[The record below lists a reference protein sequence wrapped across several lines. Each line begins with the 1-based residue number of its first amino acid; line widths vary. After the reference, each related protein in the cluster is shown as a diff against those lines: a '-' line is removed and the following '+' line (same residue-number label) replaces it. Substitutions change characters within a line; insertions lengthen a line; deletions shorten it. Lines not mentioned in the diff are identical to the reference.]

1 VSPPTGGS
9 KPRRGAA
16 AGKALAR
23 QMAHFSPKVIQTKR
37 RMAHPVR
44 RGPIASLRNA
54 FTGLLP
60 IDNAPGHSGG
70 FIDSSGQY
78 STTRRRRREFAV
90 VLALIVVAAVVSA
103 SLPGGWA
110 RSESPSSSARFA
122 ANQDTVD
129 PTDLASLTS
138 EDPSPSDSPS
148 VVPSP
153 SESASPTA
161 TPTAAPKKT
170 PTPPQVYNFV
180 ALGDS
185 LTAWPAT
192 DPWPTRVD
200 VEDARLHLV
209 HNAGVPGD
217 RVVDM
222 LARLN
227 KDVFAYNPSV
237 LLILGGT
244 NDIGKGYSQAT
255 AIANM
260 KSIIIAA
267 KARKIRVYLITIPPD
282 SYSSMAGHIDSYN
295 AALTNLGNAYR
306 IVVINIHDVLST
318 STGVY
323 QKQYTVDGVHF
334 TSLGAQVVADVI
346 YARLH
351 HLGY

>member
-1 VSPPTGGS
+1 MSPLTGGS
-9 KPRRGAA
+9 KPKHGAD

-44 RGPIASLRNA
+44 KGVLASVRNG

-60 IDNAPGHSGG
+60 IDNASAPTRGY
-70 FIDSSGQY
+70 IDSSGQY

-90 VLALIVVAAVVSA
+90 VLALLVVAAVVSA

-110 RSESPSSSARFA
+110 TPESTSSFGPLGAGQAS
-122 ANQDTVD
+122 QD
-129 PTDLASLTS
+129 PTDVASLIS
-138 EDPSPSDSPS
+138 EDPSPTDSPSDSPS
-148 VVPSP
+148 A
-153 SESASPTA
+153 SASPTA
-161 TPTAAPKKT
+161 KPTPTPKKT
-170 PTPPQVYNFV
+170 PTPPKVYTFV

-192 DPWPTRVD
+192 DPWPTRLD
-200 VEDARLHLV
+200 AEDTRLHLA

-222 LARLN
+222 LARMD
-227 KDVFAYNPSV
+227 KDVFAYNPDV

-244 NDIGKGYSQAT
+244 NDIGKGFSQAT

-260 KSIIIAA
+260 KTIIIAA

-282 SYSSMAGHIDSYN
+282 SYSRMAGPIDAYN

-306 IVVINIHDVLST
+306 LVVINIHDVLST
-318 STGVY
+318 TSGVY
-323 QKQYTVDGVHF
+323 QKKYTVDGVHF
-334 TSLGAQVVADVI
+334 TSLGTQVVANTI